1 MEENLKKLFEYEK
14 EINIKSLELKEL
26 KSQVKTLQDNNNI
39 LIQQNRGGYDKIE
52 EIIKLKQELEL
63 FKNNPQEDINTK
75 NENKQ
80 LKKDLQ
86 EMKIKFD
93 TLKNNIMNKLKDYKN
108 N

>member
-63 FKNNPQEDINTK
+63 FKKNPQEDINTK
-75 NENKQ
+75 IENEQ

>member
-75 NENKQ
+75 IENEQ